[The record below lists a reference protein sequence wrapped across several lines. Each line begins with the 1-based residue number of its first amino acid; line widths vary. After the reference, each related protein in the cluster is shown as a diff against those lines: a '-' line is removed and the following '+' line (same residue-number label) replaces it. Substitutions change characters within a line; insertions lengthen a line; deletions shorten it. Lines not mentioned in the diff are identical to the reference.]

1 MEKAVKVGEMVL
13 LNHNLRI
20 DSAIAFEKLTLNAM
34 REYLKRHPK
43 PNPDAGV
50 FIGKNAFQRDVL
62 TPFGTKM
69 GLPVRDYQ
77 WKGRGFSLD
86 EFLYHLWFK
95 GYIIYAPPR
104 IVNILELTFCDK
116 YFASPP
122 LRKEDTVHLQRI
134 DGVPGVQSGRAQP
147 PASLPPF
154 PIFLRDIAQPARKV
168 PRLEGTPPLD
178 DRREITIDDASS
190 EEDDVDGGGTED
202 KYFARDILERLLRA
216 IHFPW
221 SEEPPQREEPPRRVE
236 PPPEKVARTAS
247 TPQMDLLSGIDVLCP
262 YEGCGVMV
270 KIPEIVM
277 HAFTNHRQSD
287 QGVMC
292 PICPYTSDSGGME
305 DEHNLLL
312 HLHDVHSKYIPESIE
327 NELDA
332 YYESCLE
339 DMLNAT
345 LTNQEAAL
353 RTIEEQTPK
362 KPVES
367 PAVRPS
373 PEPPSDIP
381 PPLCV
386 EGGIVYE
393 NYKIREGDKI
403 TECVICCEDIAPG
416 QIASRLACFCVFHR
430 PCFEEWYVK
439 NPSCPLHPPMSKE

>member
-1 MEKAVKVGEMVL
+1 MQDLFADLLFDCSKKAVVQIIPGRYRKNYLEDFPCSVRKV
-13 LNHNLRI
+13 N
-20 DSAIAFEKLTLNAM
+20 T
-34 REYLKRHPK
+34 LKRVK
-43 PNPDAGV
+43 AQV
-50 FIGKNAFQRDVL
+50 
-62 TPFGTKM
+62 
-69 GLPVRDYQ
+69 
-77 WKGRGFSLD
+77 
-86 EFLYHLWFK
+86 
-95 GYIIYAPPR
+95 
-104 IVNILELTFCDK
+104 
-116 YFASPP
+116 
-122 LRKEDTVHLQRI
+122 KEEV
-134 DGVPGVQSGRAQP
+134 
-147 PASLPPF
+147 
-154 PIFLRDIAQPARKV
+154 
-168 PRLEGTPPLD
+168 
-178 DRREITIDDASS
+178 
-190 EEDDVDGGGTED
+190 EE
-202 KYFARDILERLLRA
+202 
-216 IHFPW
+216 
-221 SEEPPQREEPPRRVE
+221 EEPPKKRAEVQCPYGGCAV
-236 PPPEKVARTAS
+236 
-247 TPQMDLLSGIDVLCP
+247 MIGID
-262 YEGCGVMV
+262 EFMS
-270 KIPEIVM
+270 
-277 HAFTNHRQSD
+277 HAADTHMKDGQ
-287 QGVMC
+287 MTTC
-292 PICPYTSDSGGME
+292 PICPFFNDGENGVE
-305 DEHNLLL
+305 ENLML